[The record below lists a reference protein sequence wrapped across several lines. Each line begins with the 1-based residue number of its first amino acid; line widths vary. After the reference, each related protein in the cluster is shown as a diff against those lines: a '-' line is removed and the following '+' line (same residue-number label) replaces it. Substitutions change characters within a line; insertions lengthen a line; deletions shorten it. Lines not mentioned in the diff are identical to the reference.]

1 MTEKNITVTVKTR
14 SGSLV
19 TIRGDEPEEF
29 IARVQAAVA
38 ASFQDSVFAFEELVT
53 ESNAVAT
60 VINTL
65 GGEVLPPPVV
75 PVSAN
80 AQFAPVAPP
89 VTTPVATQSGK
100 SCAHGLMTK
109 RAGEGQWG
117 PYKAY
122 YCPTPKGTPDQ
133 CKPIYIK
140 ATDPEWNSF

>member
-1 MTEKNITVTVKTR
+1 MTEKNVTVTVKTKN
-14 SGSLV
+14 GSLV

-29 IARVQAAVA
+29 VARVQAAVA
-38 ASFQDSVFAFEELVT
+38 ASLQDAVFAFEELVT

-65 GGEVLPPPVV
+65 GGEVLPPPAV

-80 AQFAPVAPP
+80 AQFAPVQPP
-89 VTTPVATQSGK
+89 VNTVTTQLGR
-100 SCAHGLMTK
+100 SCAHGQMTK

-133 CKPIYIK
+133 CKPVYLK